1 MCQACYIHISCHCN
15 KQDPFKLP
23 ILQMRKSSRKAITCP
38 RSQSFLVRHRS
49 IFLHRNGC
57 IPSGPYFT
65 CYCGHV
71 SLLCLYYPA
80 NFPQLCSLTSTGFL
94 VQGQVH
100 CSNTLTGECIIPD
113 KLTPKKGSSWT
124 NSYAN
129 FNELHLFLCLIALFH
144 LVFLEFQMLPEIHCL
159 NLMTSLVVRLV
170 TPEDV
175 FLKPS
180 WLKLNTPWSSHV
192 NPISLCPNDKAE
204 GLLLPAYTLSFSFS
218 LPQ

>member
-1 MCQACYIHISCHCN
+1 MCQACYIRISCHCN

-80 NFPQLCSLTSTGFL
+80 NFPQLCSFTSTGFL

-100 CSNTLTGECIIPD
+100 CSNTFTGECIIPD

-129 FNELHLFLCLIALFH
+129 VQWTSSFPLPDSSFPFSLFGVPDASR
-144 LVFLEFQMLPEIHCL
+144 
-159 NLMTSLVVRLV
+159 N
-170 TPEDV
+170 
-175 FLKPS
+175 
-180 WLKLNTPWSSHV
+180 
-192 NPISLCPNDKAE
+192 
-204 GLLLPAYTLSFSFS
+204 S
-218 LPQ
+218 LPQSDDFSGS